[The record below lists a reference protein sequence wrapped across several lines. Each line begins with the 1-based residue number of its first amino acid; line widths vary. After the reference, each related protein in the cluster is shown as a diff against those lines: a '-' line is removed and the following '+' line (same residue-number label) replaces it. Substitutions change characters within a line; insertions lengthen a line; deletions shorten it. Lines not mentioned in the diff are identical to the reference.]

1 MSVKLGPCSPD
12 AGFAA
17 DRAKP
22 CVDEEVTVIEIRRS
36 ALVKFSPTQMFELV
50 NEVEAYPARFQWCT
64 GAKVIEREENVLVAR
79 LDLKFAGFRQS
90 FTTRNT
96 VDPPKRLKMDLVD
109 GPFRSL
115 EGVWDFIALG
125 DAGCKVAFALDFDYA
140 GKLGGTAMKLGVQGL
155 AGRMVDDFCKEAEKL
170 YG

>member
-1 MSVKLGPCSPD
+1 
-12 AGFAA
+12 
-17 DRAKP
+17 
-22 CVDEEVTVIEIRRS
+22 VIEIRRS
-36 ALVKFSPTQMFELV
+36 ALVKYSPAQMFDLV
-50 NEVEAYPARFQWCT
+50 NEVEAYPKRFPWCV
-64 GAKVIEREENVLVAR
+64 GAEILETQKDALVAR
-79 LDLKFAGFRQS
+79 LDLKFAGFHQS

-96 VDPPKRLKMDLVD
+96 VDQPKRLQMDLVD

-140 GKLGGTAMKLGVQGL
+140 GKLGGSALKLGFQGL
-155 AGRMVDDFCKEAEKL
+155 AGRMVGDFCREAERV

>member
-1 MSVKLGPCSPD
+1 M
-12 AGFAA
+12 
-17 DRAKP
+17 
-22 CVDEEVTVIEIRRS
+22 IEIRRS
-36 ALVKFSPTQMFELV
+36 ALVKYSPAQMFDLV
-50 NEVEAYPARFQWCT
+50 NEVEAYPKRFPWCA
-64 GAKVIEREENVLVAR
+64 GAEVLERGENMLVAR

-96 VDPPKRLKMDLVD
+96 VNPPHRLQMSLVD

-125 DAGCKVAFALDFDYA
+125 DSGSKINFALDFDYA
-140 GKLGGTAMKLGVQGL
+140 GKLGGTALRLGFQGL
-155 AGRMVDDFCKEAEKL
+155 ASRMVEDFCREAERT

>member
-1 MSVKLGPCSPD
+1 
-12 AGFAA
+12 
-17 DRAKP
+17 
-22 CVDEEVTVIEIRRS
+22 
-36 ALVKFSPTQMFELV
+36 
-50 NEVEAYPARFQWCT
+50 
-64 GAKVIEREENVLVAR
+64 VLVAR
-79 LDLKFAGFRQS
+79 LDLKFAGFHQS

-96 VDPPKRLKMDLVD
+96 VDPPKRLTMDLVD

-140 GKLGGTAMKLGVQGL
+140 GRLGGSALKLGFQGL
-155 AGRMVDDFCKEAEKL
+155 AGRMVGDFCREAERV